1 MKQDITNSNK
11 YFLFFFFILLYL
23 SLIIGFFYNEDSTGG
38 AFLDYKGQKAVSESF
53 AADFNKTLLNY
64 DNFATRHS
72 PILII
77 FLSIFEK
84 INISDEFIRLIHLHL
99 SLSLPFGFYL
109 LLKQSISNLEK
120 KYILIIVGLIFV
132 SPTFRSLSIWPDS
145 RLLGLSCFV
154 YSLIFYILFLK
165 TNKNIHLILNIFF
178 YTVSAY
184 ISPNFAVFSLFFFYK
199 YLKKYN
205 FLDSKIIMFIILNI
219 LLCLPA
225 FYYIFY
231 LDINFLNKTAAITNQ
246 QELIFF
252 NNISNQLLIIP
263 TIFLFYVFPFFMTKI
278 LNINFENI
286 RMCILI
292 SIITFVLCIFY
303 FNYQY
308 SFTGGGIFFKLS
320 NYLFNNNYIFYL
332 ISFISI
338 LLVSFISIKN
348 FDNLIII
355 FLLIISNPQV
365 SIYHKYFDPLIMII
379 LFSILNLNMNINRIK
394 EFKNYV
400 FIYLYFLS
408 FLIISFI
415 K

>member
-1 MKQDITNSNK
+1 
-11 YFLFFFFILLYL
+11 
-23 SLIIGFFYNEDSTGG
+23 
-38 AFLDYKGQKAVSESF
+38 
-53 AADFNKTLLNY
+53 
-64 DNFATRHS
+64 
-72 PILII
+72 
-77 FLSIFEK
+77 
-84 INISDEFIRLIHLHL
+84 
-99 SLSLPFGFYL
+99 
-109 LLKQSISNLEK
+109 
-120 KYILIIVGLIFV
+120 
-132 SPTFRSLSIWPDS
+132 
-145 RLLGLSCFV
+145 
-154 YSLIFYILFLK
+154 
-165 TNKNIHLILNIFF
+165 
-178 YTVSAY
+178 
-184 ISPNFAVFSLFFFYK
+184 
-199 YLKKYN
+199 
-205 FLDSKIIMFIILNI
+205 
-219 LLCLPA
+219 
-225 FYYIFY
+225 
-231 LDINFLNKTAAITNQ
+231 
-246 QELIFF
+246 
-252 NNISNQLLIIP
+252 
-263 TIFLFYVFPFFMTKI
+263 MTKI